1 MRIAHV
7 TDCYLPRLGG
17 IEMQV
22 HDLATRQQRAG
33 QDVEI
38 ITATP
43 TVPGRRLA
51 SSEQVRVHRLAS
63 GVDPIARSIVATLDV
78 PNLLRS
84 GAYDQVHVHAS
95 VMSPLATG
103 AAVAARRMGLPTA
116 ITVHSMWSR
125 LGPLPQLAVGSLGMR
140 DAPVAWSAV
149 SETAAQAVR
158 RALGPDSWV
167 MVLPNGIEACDWRV
181 EPSSRPHDAVMIA
194 SVMRLAPRKR
204 PLQLL
209 RMLRRVQ
216 EQTEPAVRVRA
227 VIVGDGP
234 ERATLDRYLV
244 RHNMRDSVDLTGQ
257 LERNQ
262 IRDVF
267 SRADFYVAP
276 AELES
281 FGIAALEARTAGLPV
296 VATRRGGV
304 GEFIT
309 HGREGLL
316 GSNDHELVH
325 AMTTLAL
332 LPALRLTIADH
343 NWSRPPLLSWAY
355 TLGRAELLYET
366 ASRLALRRR
375 LPTRSSVRRVDASS
389 TKAAAR

>member
-22 HDLATRQQRAG
+22 RDLATRQQRVG
-33 QDVEI
+33 EDVEI

-43 TVPGRRLA
+43 AMPGGALDV
-51 SSEQVRVHRLAS
+51 SEPVRVHRIAS
-63 GVDPIARSIVATLDV
+63 GVATVSRSMVAALKV
-78 PNLLRS
+78 PDLLHT

-103 AAVAARRMGLPTA
+103 AAVAACRLGLPTA

-125 LGPLPQLAVGSLGMR
+125 LGPLPPLVVGSLGMR
-140 DAPVAWSAV
+140 EAPVAWSAV
-149 SETAAQAVR
+149 SDTAAEAVR
-158 RALGPDSWV
+158 RALVPDSWV
-167 MVLPNGIEACDWRV
+167 MVLPNGIEAREWRV
-181 EPSSRPHDAVMIA
+181 EQRSRRPDEVVIA

-216 EQTEPAVRVRA
+216 QQAEPNLRIRA
-227 VIVGDGP
+227 IIVGDGP
-234 ERATLDRYLV
+234 QRAALDRYLA
-244 RHNMRDSVDLTGQ
+244 RHNMHRAVDLTGQ
-257 LERNQ
+257 LDREQ

-281 FGIAALEARTAGLPV
+281 FGIAALEARAAGLPV
-296 VATRRGGV
+296 VATGRGGV

-309 HGREGLL
+309 HGRDGLL
-316 GSNDHELVH
+316 GWNDAELVH
-325 AMTTLAL
+325 AMTTLAM
-332 LPALRLTIADH
+332 LPELRRRIADH
-343 NWSRPPLLSWAY
+343 NRSRPPVMSWAY
-355 TLGRAELLYET
+355 TLARTELLYET
-366 ASRLALRRR
+366 AGRLAVSGRRPR
-375 LPTRSSVRRVDASS
+375 ASTRRVRR
-389 TKAAAR
+389 TMKTAAR

>member
-22 HDLATRQQRAG
+22 RDLATRQQQAG
-33 QDVEI
+33 EDVEI

-43 TVPGRRLA
+43 AIPGPGLDF
-51 SSEQVRVHRLAS
+51 SEPVRVLRMAS
-63 GVDPIARSIVATLDV
+63 GVAPVARSIVAALDV
-78 PNLLRS
+78 PDMLRS
-84 GAYDQVHVHAS
+84 GGYDQVHVHAS

-103 AAVAARRMGLPTA
+103 AALAACRLGLPTA

-125 LGPLPQLAVGSLGMR
+125 LGPLPPLVVGSLGMR
-140 DAPVAWSAV
+140 EAPVAWSAV

-158 RALGPDSWV
+158 RALARHSWV
-167 MVLPNGIEACDWRV
+167 MVLPNGIEAREWRV
-181 EPSSRPHDAVMIA
+181 EPCSRRPDEVLIA

-209 RMLRRVQ
+209 RMLRCVQ
-216 EQTEPAVRVRA
+216 RLVEPQVRVRA
-227 VIVGDGP
+227 VIVGEGP
-234 ERATLDRYLV
+234 MRGVLDRYLV
-244 RHNMRDSVDLTGQ
+244 RHNMRSSVDLTGQ
-257 LERNQ
+257 LDRER

-267 SRADFYVAP
+267 SRADIYVAP

-281 FGIAALEARTAGLPV
+281 FGIAALEARAAGLPV

-309 HGREGLL
+309 HGRDGLL
-316 GSNDHELVH
+316 GWDDHDLVH
-325 AMTTLAL
+325 AMTTLAT
-332 LPALRLTIADH
+332 LPALRLKIADH
-343 NWSRPPLLSWAY
+343 NRLKPPLLSWEY
-355 TLGRAELLYET
+355 TLGRSALLYET
-366 ASRLALRRR
+366 AGRLAPRGR
-375 LPTRSSVRRVDASS
+375 LPVRTAGHRVGR
-389 TKAAAR
+389 TIKTAAR